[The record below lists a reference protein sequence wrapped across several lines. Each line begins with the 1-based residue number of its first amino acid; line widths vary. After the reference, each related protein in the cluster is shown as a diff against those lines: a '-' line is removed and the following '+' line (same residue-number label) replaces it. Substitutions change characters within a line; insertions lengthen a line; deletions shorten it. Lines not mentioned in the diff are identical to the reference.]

1 MIVETIKRTYKKT
14 RFVGT
19 KLPHGIVLH
28 EESLLTQVEKTP
40 ELDLWG
46 QNSPHDIVLHDENLL
61 TQVKKTPEPR
71 PIRAQRHRG
80 SCDIEPTLDT
90 LDRENPRTPS
100 HLYTVHRGSC
110 NIGPTLDTLDL
121 CFKIEQK

>member
-28 EESLLTQVEKTP
+28 EESILTQVEKTP

-46 QNSPHDIVLHDENLL
+46 QNSPHDIVLHEENH
-61 TQVKKTPEPR
+61 T
-71 PIRAQRHRG
+71 G
-80 SCDIEPTLDT
+80 
-90 LDRENPRTPS
+90 RENPRTPS
-100 HLYTVHRGSC
+100 HPYTAA
-110 NIGPTLDTLDL
+110 PWLL
-121 CFKIEQK
+121 